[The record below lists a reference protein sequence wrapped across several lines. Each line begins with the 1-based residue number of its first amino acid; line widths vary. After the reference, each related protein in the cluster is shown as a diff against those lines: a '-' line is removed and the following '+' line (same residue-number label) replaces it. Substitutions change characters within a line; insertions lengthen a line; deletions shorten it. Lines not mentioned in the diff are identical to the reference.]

1 MNDDIVKTRW
11 ITAKY
16 FYVDSEFPTLE
27 EAILTYRKL
36 RKARKPN
43 KKVISNLLYR
53 IGNDS
58 DWISTR

>member
-1 MNDDIVKTRW
+1 VN
-11 ITAKY
+11 AKY
-16 FYVDSEFPTLE
+16 WYVDSEFPTLE

-36 RKARKPN
+36 KKARLLN

-58 DWISTR
+58 EWIKAN